1 MELIAK
7 TFQGLEAVL
16 ATELI
21 ELGANDIQIGNRMV
35 SFTGDKAMMYRAN
48 FALHTALRI
57 LMPIKHFRADNAD
70 TVYEEVKAIEW
81 EQYMDIKTT
90 FAVDANI
97 FSTDFRHSQFVAYR
111 VKDAIVDRWRDITDG
126 EQRPNVRITN
136 PDIRIDIHIAEN
148 DVTISLDSSGE
159 SLHRRGYRQEAVKAP
174 LNEVMAAGIIKLTG
188 WKGDCDFI
196 DPMCGSGTLPI
207 EAALIAKN
215 MAPGIFRQDY
225 AFMHWRDFDD
235 DLWQAIY
242 DDDSDER
249 EFNFHIYAYDINH
262 NAVQIATSNAKAAGL
277 LDVIT
282 VEQRDIAD
290 FTQPEGK
297 AIMVTNP
304 PYGERLTS
312 DDLLGLYET
321 IGQRLKQ
328 AFTGNDAYIL
338 SSNQEAFDHIGLKP
352 STKTPLLNG
361 SIEVELRKYQMF
373 AGSYSEM
380 RASGHHIKTE
390 AEKAANARGMR
401 KSAAIQDKGRFN
413 RDGDDRPRFRH
424 DGDRPRSNRERDD
437 KPRFKRDN
445 DRPRFNREDRD
456 NDRPRFDR
464 KDRDND
470 RPRFDR
476 KDRDNDRPRFNRDR
490 NDNDRKPHT
499 SDRRDSES
507 WEAQRHRK
515 MREMREFLE
524 KNADKD

>member
-81 EQYMDIKTT
+81 ERYMDIKTT

-207 EAALIAKN
+207 EAALIARN

-225 AFMHWRDFDD
+225 AFMHWRDFDE

-242 DDDSDER
+242 DDDSNER
-249 EFNFHIYAYDINH
+249 EFDHHIYGYDINH
-262 NAVQIATSNAKAAGL
+262 SAVQIASDNVRAAGVT
-277 LDVIT
+277 DIVTIA
-282 VEQRDIAD
+282 QGDIAN
-290 FTQPEGK
+290 FKQPAER

-304 PYGERLTS
+304 PYGERITT
-312 DDLLGLYET
+312 DDLMGLYET
-321 IGQRLKQ
+321 IGERLKN
-328 AFTGNDAYIL
+328 AFTGNDAYVL
-338 SSNQEAFDHIGLKP
+338 SSNKEAFDSIHLKP
-352 STKTPLLNG
+352 SVKFPLLNG
-361 SIEVELRKYQMF
+361 NIEVELRKYQMF
-373 AGSYSEM
+373 SGRYDDL
-380 RASGHHIKTE
+380 RASGHHIKTA
-390 AEKAANARGMR
+390 AEKAQNARGMR
-401 KSAAIQDKGRFN
+401 KSAAIN
-413 RDGDDRPRFRH
+413 DRPH
-424 DGDRPRSNRERDD
+424 SNREDKPRYNRDEKPRFNRDD
-437 KPRFKRDN
+437 KPRFNRD
-445 DRPRFNREDRD
+445 D
-456 NDRPRFDR
+456 
-464 KDRDND
+464 K
-470 RPRFDR
+470 
-476 KDRDNDRPRFNRDR
+476 PRFNRDDKPR
-490 NDNDRKPHT
+490 FNRDDKPRFNRDEKPRFNRDDKPRRKYDND
-499 SDRRDSES
+499 SRDSES
-507 WEAQRHRK
+507 WEAIRHRK
-515 MREMREFLE
+515 MREMRDFLE
-524 KNADKD
+524 KNNNEDND